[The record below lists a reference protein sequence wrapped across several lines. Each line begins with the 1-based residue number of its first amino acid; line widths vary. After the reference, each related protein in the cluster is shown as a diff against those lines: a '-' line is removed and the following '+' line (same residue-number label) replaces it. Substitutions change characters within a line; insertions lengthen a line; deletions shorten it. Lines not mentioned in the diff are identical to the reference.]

1 LPPIVLARQATGR
14 TSTHVPYE
22 AHLRKSDGTELE
34 VLVSRDLAVTAVN
47 TMQH

>member
-1 LPPIVLARQATGR
+1 MLARQATGR

-22 AHLRKSDGTELE
+22 ARLRKSDGTELE
-34 VLVSRDLAVTAVN
+34 VLVNQDFAVSAVN